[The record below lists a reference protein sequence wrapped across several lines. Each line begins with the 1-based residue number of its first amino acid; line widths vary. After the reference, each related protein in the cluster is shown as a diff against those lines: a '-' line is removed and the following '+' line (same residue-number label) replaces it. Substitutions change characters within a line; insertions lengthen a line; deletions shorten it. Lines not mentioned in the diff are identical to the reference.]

1 MLDGMTMST
10 LTKTYMLFFS
20 FYSGINI
27 KFADIIFYKSI
38 KQQIYDNTQ

>member
-1 MLDGMTMST
+1 MST

-27 KFADIIFYKSI
+27 KFADIIYKLI
-38 KQQIYDNTQ
+38 KQNIYDNTQ